1 MHPGSCPS
9 LCPPWKMLSSCVF
22 LDFRLS
28 ETEHEISPRISL
40 RATGDDHLVP
50 VTQLAKRKRFCA
62 RRSFHG
68 GNAYQNKSTSW
79 YVVHSYGLC
88 VIDSSPISPFQETSF
103 TNDDFSF
110 GKALPRLPSTCDDLD
125 DEETTEPTQ
134 IQPSSTSVS
143 PSHNGLPDQKAKEI
157 LTKAGTREESV
168 QRKETDPAR
177 LLSNLRH
184 TFQGTERILYA
195 QLARTQVS
203 SLNDVRWSFRSTA
216 RVAAKRLSAWENK
229 HLPSKAKSQINSE
242 KVSITQPDWWERGC
256 HAVPGGNV
264 IVREGDWG
272 SIIAYTLRYFAYS
285 SVHCL
290 PLTRTSFQL

>member
-1 MHPGSCPS
+1 MVD
-9 LCPPWKMLSSCVF
+9 LSPFS
-22 LDFRLS
+22 
-28 ETEHEISPRISL
+28 H
-40 RATGDDHLVP
+40 
-50 VTQLAKRKRFCA
+50 
-62 RRSFHG
+62 
-68 GNAYQNKSTSW
+68 
-79 YVVHSYGLC
+79 
-88 VIDSSPISPFQETSF
+88 FQETSF

-110 GKALPRLPSTCDDLD
+110 GKALPRLPSNYDDLD
-125 DEETTEPTQ
+125 DQETAKSTQ
-134 IQPSSTSVS
+134 IQPSSTIVS
-143 PSHNGLPDQKAKEI
+143 PSQNGLLDQKATEI
-157 LTKAGTREESV
+157 STKAGTRAESA

-184 TFQGTERILYA
+184 TFQGTERVLYA

-229 HLPSKAKSQINSE
+229 HLPSQAKSQINSE
-242 KVSITQPDWWERGC
+242 KVSITQPDWWAGGC

-290 PLTRTSFQL
+290 PLHEHFPALSRSRMN